1 MCLCV
6 CVCVVCRVSCVVC
19 VCVCVGWCV
28 CVCVCLCVCVCV
40 YGRPCVVA
48 AGAPLLGN
56 ESPRLMSTDD
66 KWVKIFGKNYWEDI
80 SDASVLSSF
89 HRSMKT

>member
-1 MCLCV
+1 MIRIFGLDICCLCV
-6 CVCVVCRVSCVVC
+6 CVCVVCRVSCVV
-19 VCVCVGWCV
+19 
-28 CVCVCLCVCVCV
+28 
-40 YGRPCVVA
+40 YGLPCVVA

>member
-1 MCLCV
+1 MCV
-6 CVCVVCRVSCVVC
+6 CVVC
-19 VCVCVGWCV
+19 VCVMFRVSCVVRRV
-28 CVCVCLCVCVCV
+28 CVCVCVCVCV
-40 YGRPCVVA
+40 YGLPCVVA

>member
-1 MCLCV
+1 MESEERKTSFMIRILGLIF
-6 CVCVVCRVSCVVC
+6 VVC
-19 VCVCVGWCV
+19 VCVCV
-28 CVCVCLCVCVCV
+28 CVCV
-40 YGRPCVVA
+40 YGLPCVVA